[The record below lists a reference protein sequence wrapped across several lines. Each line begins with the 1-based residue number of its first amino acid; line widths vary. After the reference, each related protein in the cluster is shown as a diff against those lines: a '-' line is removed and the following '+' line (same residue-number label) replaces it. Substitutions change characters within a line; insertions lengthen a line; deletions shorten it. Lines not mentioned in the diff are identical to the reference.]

1 MSLTAKDNGGT
12 FILAP
17 EGLHVARCYALIDLG
32 EQLNKTYGNHSP
44 KVLIGWELTDKLMAD
59 GRPFIHMQTYTTSLS
74 EKSNLRGLLE
84 AWRGKGFT
92 ADELKGFKLS
102 NILGAPCYMTTKHSV
117 NQNTQK
123 KWSDVISICRLPA
136 GVPCPAAVNPQIYF
150 DLDEYSDAAYF
161 AVPEGIRKKIN
172 LTGITNAQPTQQA
185 HTHQSM
191 QYQPPFVAPA
201 ASQPQ
206 DMEDLSQDVPF

>member
-1 MSLTAKDNGGT
+1 MSLTAKDNGGS
-12 FILAP
+12 FVLAP

-44 KVLIGWELTDKLMAD
+44 KVLIGWEFTDKLMAD

-84 AWRGKGFT
+84 AWRGKGFN

-102 NILGAPCYMTTKHSV
+102 TILGAPCYITTKHSV

-136 GVPCPAAVNPQIYF
+136 GVPCPPAVNPTIYF
-150 DLDEYSDAAYF
+150 DLDEYSDATYM

-172 LTGITNAQPTQQA
+172 LSGIANTQPA
-185 HTHQSM
+185 RPASQSM

-201 ASQPQ
+201 TQPQ
-206 DMEDLSQDVPF
+206 DMDDLSQDIPF

>member
-1 MSLTAKDNGGT
+1 MSLTAKDNGGS
-12 FILAP
+12 FVLAP

-44 KVLIGWELTDKLMAD
+44 KVLIGWEFTDKLMAD

-84 AWRGKGFT
+84 AWRGKGFSV
-92 ADELKGFKLS
+92 DELKGFKLS
-102 NILGAPCYMTTKHSV
+102 TILGAPCYITTKHSV

-136 GVPCPAAVNPQIYF
+136 GVPCPPAVNPQIYF
-150 DLDEYSDAAYF
+150 DLDEYSDATYM

-172 LTGITNAQPTQQA
+172 LSGVANTQPAQPA
-185 HTHQSM
+185 NQSM
-191 QYQPPFVAPA
+191 QYQPPFVAPPA
-201 ASQPQ
+201 AQPQ
-206 DMEDLSQDVPF
+206 DMDDLSQDIPF

>member
-1 MSLTAKDNGGT
+1 MAMSLTAKDNGGS
-12 FILAP
+12 FVLAP

-44 KVLIGWELTDKLMAD
+44 KVLIGWEFTDKLMAD

-84 AWRGKGFT
+84 AWRGKGFS

-102 NILGAPCYMTTKHSV
+102 TILGAPCYITTKHSV

-136 GVPCPAAVNPQIYF
+136 GVPCPPAVNPQIYF
-150 DLDEYSDAAYF
+150 DLDEYSDATYMT
-161 AVPEGIRKKIN
+161 VPEGIRKKIN
-172 LTGITNAQPTQQA
+172 LSGIANTQPAQPA
-185 HTHQSM
+185 SQSM

-201 ASQPQ
+201 AQPQ
-206 DMEDLSQDVPF
+206 DMDDLSQDIPF